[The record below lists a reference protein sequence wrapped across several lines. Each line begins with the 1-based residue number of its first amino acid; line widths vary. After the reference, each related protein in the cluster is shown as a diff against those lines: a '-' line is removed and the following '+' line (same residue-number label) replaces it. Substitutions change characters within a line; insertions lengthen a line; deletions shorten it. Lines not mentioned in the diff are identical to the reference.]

1 MDQSARIFREV
12 ATATLAVRS
21 RRQFFEWTQTELQR
35 LVAHDVLFAAL
46 THRPGEYRVA
56 PFSCLPQAEDWL
68 RLACDPPTGLLER
81 LVGAWCEAGQPLYWP
96 DPAGTSR
103 GQAGSGA
110 WGATADDPGSET
122 RGAAGW
128 MAGAPDW
135 AAQAT
140 PAALELLAQLGSLAA
155 HGLAGA
161 GRAPLS
167 FFCFARLSGP
177 VPPES
182 LELLVPHLHTA
193 LARVFAAEPG
203 GFARVSLSLLRLTAR
218 ERQVLAAVRAG
229 RRNAEIGRAMG
240 VSPLTVKNHLQQ
252 ILKKLDAHRRGDAVK
267 KALALGLLSDDDATP

>member
-1 MDQSARIFREV
+1 MDQSATIFREV
-12 ATATLAVRS
+12 AAATLAVRS

-46 THRPGEYRVA
+46 AHRPGEYRVA

-68 RLACDPPTGLLER
+68 RQACDPPIGLLER

-96 DPAGTSR
+96 ADADP
-103 GQAGSGA
+103 
-110 WGATADDPGSET
+110 
-122 RGAAGW
+122 
-128 MAGAPDW
+128 AGAPDW
-135 AAQAT
+135 SAQAP
-140 PAALELLAQLGSLAA
+140 PAVLELLAQFGSLAA
-155 HGLAGA
+155 HGVAGA

-193 LARVFAAEPG
+193 LARVFSTEPG
-203 GFARVSLSLLRLTAR
+203 GFARVPLSLLRLTAR
-218 ERQVLAAVRAG
+218 EREVLAAVHAG

-252 ILKKLDAHRRGDAVK
+252 ILKKLDARRRGDAVK
-267 KALALGLLSDDDATP
+267 KALALGLLSDDDAAP